1 MKGHQVLRKKEQGK
15 MKCIDLFAKYIKL
28 GFAESMRTIIHS
40 DKINNFS
47 LKIFF
52 SDDGRSNRFNLMK
65 LQIVIQNC
73 VNILFCKMQLKL
85 FVILLIYIF
94 HRNCANLHQENELN
108 SMIFFFVI
116 WPSFCQTC
124 KFRMPFQFMK

>member
-47 LKIFF
+47 LKIF
-52 SDDGRSNRFNLMK
+52 SQMMVGLTG
-65 LQIVIQNC
+65 L
-73 VNILFCKMQLKL
+73 IL
-85 FVILLIYIF
+85 
-94 HRNCANLHQENELN
+94 
-108 SMIFFFVI
+108 
-116 WPSFCQTC
+116 
-124 KFRMPFQFMK
+124 

>member
-1 MKGHQVLRKKEQGK
+1 MLHVIQITNERTPSVKEKEQGK

-28 GFAESMRTIIHS
+28 GFAERMRAIIHS

-47 LKIFF
+47 PKIFFF

-73 VNILFCKMQLKL
+73 VNTLFCKIQ
-85 FVILLIYIF
+85 F
-94 HRNCANLHQENELN
+94 LN
-108 SMIFFFVI
+108 SLG
-116 WPSFCQTC
+116 SY
-124 KFRMPFQFMK
+124 

>member
-1 MKGHQVLRKKEQGK
+1 

-47 LKIFF
+47 LKISF

-94 HRNCANLHQENELN
+94 HRNCVNPHQENELN
-108 SMIFFFVI
+108 SMIFFF
-116 WPSFCQTC
+116 FCHLAIILSD
-124 KFRMPFQFMK
+124 M